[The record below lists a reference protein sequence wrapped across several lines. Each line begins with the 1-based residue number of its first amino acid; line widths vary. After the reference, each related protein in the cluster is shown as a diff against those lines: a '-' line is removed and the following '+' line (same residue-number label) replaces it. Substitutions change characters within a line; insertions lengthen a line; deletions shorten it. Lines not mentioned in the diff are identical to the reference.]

1 MCKQIIQMKDTTK
14 KEISKTKYGQ
24 VTIAEIIDELK
35 TQVWP
40 LEQEKIVL
48 IVKIR
53 HGRRRRK
60 IRHIKKTR
68 MSLITFPQPQVMQA
82 YVHTDY
88 GTFGSED
95 HLEVKLI
102 KHYLIICFYLKTG
115 LPYSMM

>member
-48 IVKIR
+48 IVKIK
-53 HGRRRRK
+53 HFQKK
-60 IRHIKKTR
+60 ILT
-68 MSLITFPQPQVMQA
+68 LITFPRPQVIPW
-82 YVHTDY
+82 
-88 GTFGSED
+88 
-95 HLEVKLI
+95 LRRL
-102 KHYLIICFYLKTG
+102 
-115 LPYSMM
+115 